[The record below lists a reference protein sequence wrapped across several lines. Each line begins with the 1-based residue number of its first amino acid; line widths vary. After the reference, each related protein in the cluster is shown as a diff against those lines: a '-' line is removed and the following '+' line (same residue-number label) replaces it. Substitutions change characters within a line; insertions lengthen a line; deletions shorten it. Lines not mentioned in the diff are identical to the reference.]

1 MNNNENKERQTLKN
15 INNDFIYKKIELK
28 FENIIKFSIECNIK
42 NQQSNNDIYKKIN
55 EFKDNYQLSDCN
67 DYETYES
74 EEDSES
80 ESSLSNNSIKNKK
93 INNSKYKTIEED
105 EIKIFSGKKL
115 KKDKKDKEPPKRP
128 ISAFFFYTKERR
140 DTLKKEQPNLDN
152 KCLIVKMSDEWNKM
166 TDSEKTKFK
175 KLAENDKI
183 RYEREK
189 KLYDQRS
196 KEK

>member
-80 ESSLSNNSIKNKK
+80 SLSYISNKNKK

-115 KKDKKDKEPPKRP
+115 KKIKMLLKEQYQN
-128 ISAFFFYTKERR
+128 FFSMQ
-140 DTLKKEQPNLDN
+140 KKEEIL
-152 KCLIVKMSDEWNKM
+152 
-166 TDSEKTKFK
+166 
-175 KLAENDKI
+175 
-183 RYEREK
+183 
-189 KLYDQRS
+189 
-196 KEK
+196 